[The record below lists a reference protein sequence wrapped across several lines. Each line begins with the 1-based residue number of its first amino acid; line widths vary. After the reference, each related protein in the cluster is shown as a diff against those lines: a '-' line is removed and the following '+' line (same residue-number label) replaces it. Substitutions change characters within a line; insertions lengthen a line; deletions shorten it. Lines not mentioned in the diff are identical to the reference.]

1 MLLSVI
7 LINNTRTCQE
17 CPVAKPVRMKGIK
30 LSVFDKII
38 EFSKISLSKHALLE
52 SIPIQAKPLLDYI

>member
-1 MLLSVI
+1 M
-7 LINNTRTCQE
+7 
-17 CPVAKPVRMKGIK
+17 PGMKGIK

-38 EFSKISLSKHALLE
+38 EFSRISLSKHAVLE

>member
-17 CPVAKPVRMKGIK
+17 CPVVKPVRMKGIK

-38 EFSKISLSKHALLE
+38 EFSRISLSKHALLE